1 MMPAYRFVFLDL
13 FADWIVDNNKQM
25 KFVKGTRV
33 SREDRQQIGLLL
45 GESQDYIFN
54 EMRNLG
60 YSYEFIGDAHGDLG
74 FPNALPDIVKT
85 ITRVSNTSVPFP
97 CNDAEVE
104 AEAQKYRSS

>member
-25 KFVKGTRV
+25 KFVNGTRV

-45 GESQDYIFN
+45 GESKDYIFK

-85 ITRVSNTSVPFP
+85 ITHATNTSRPSP
-97 CNDAEVE
+97 CNDAGVE
-104 AEAQKYRSS
+104 AEERKYLSS

>member
-25 KFVKGTRV
+25 KFVNGTRL
-33 SREDRQQIGLLL
+33 SREDRQQIGVLLN
-45 GESQDYIFN
+45 ESKDYIFN

-60 YSYEFIGDAHGDLG
+60 YPYQFINDAHGDLG

-85 ITRVSNTSVPFP
+85 ITHATNTSRQSP
-97 CNDAEVE
+97 CNDAGGE
-104 AEAQKYRSS
+104 AEEQKYRSS